1 LGTIAKNPTLKLKS
15 QCFLEDGFEAFWPD
29 LGLSPCPRPLNFGEC
44 PNPSRAFIPY
54 TKQVPLMSFAGV
66 NAMHCMVL
74 GPCVCVH
81 NHHAKSFLVVLQ
93 KRNIITFTGHAPMMI
108 SGCATGQIRTW
119 DLILDKWRTSQHAN
133 PTICKPTVFSF
144 IPLVYQPK
152 DILFP
157 YIIEY

>member
-1 LGTIAKNPTLKLKS
+1 MALRHFGQTWGSHLVLGPLILENAPTLVGLLYPTLNKS
-15 QCFLEDGFEAFWPD
+15 
-29 LGLSPCPRPLNFGEC
+29 S
-44 PNPSRAFIPY
+44 
-54 TKQVPLMSFAGV
+54 LMSFAGV

-93 KRNIITFTGHAPMMI
+93 KRNIITFTGYAPMMI

-133 PTICKPTVFSF
+133 PTICKPTVFSL